1 MNILVFANGFDGSK
15 RMYNIGSPL
24 GSDDMNGIL
33 VVPTP
38 KRTDAVGFSCYA
50 QAVVAV
56 PERGVVPVRVYV
68 ILVSKNFAPEIDNFA
83 ALTLD
88 AAMKALNITFVND
101 TEKDY
106 DGIPMFV
113 LKSMR
118 EDAMRAAVGMM
129 QQQAMDAA
137 MAQQMGGP
145 QLATPPSPRLVVP
158 GQ

>member
-15 RMYNIGSPL
+15 RMYNIGAPL

-33 VVPTP
+33 AVPNP

-50 QAVVAV
+50 QAVIAV
-56 PERGVVPVRVYV
+56 PDKGVTSVRIYV
-68 ILVSKNFAPEIDNFA
+68 ILVSKNFAPEIDNFG

-88 AAMKALNITFVND
+88 AALNSLGLTFID
-101 TEKDY
+101 DKEKNY
-106 DGIPMFV
+106 NGIPMFI
-113 LKSMR
+113 LQSMR

-145 QLATPPSPRLVVP
+145 QLATPPAPRLVVP
-158 GQ
+158 G